1 MSLAALLGAIIR
13 SIRFDA
19 QMIRRF
25 PKKMRLAKRADI
37 KKALRGRCIV
47 RDRKLTIYFATNGL
61 GVSRLGLSVG
71 RRCGPAVVRNLIK
84 RRLREAFRLSGI
96 GLTRPGYDL
105 LCIPANGAV
114 HAMCD
119 YRDSLEELLPR
130 GVAKLRRQK
139 PAQ

>member
-1 MSLAALLGAIIR
+1 
-13 SIRFDA
+13 
-19 QMIRRF
+19 MIRRF

-37 KKALRGRCIV
+37 KKTLRGRCIV

-96 GLTRPGYDL
+96 GLTKPGFDL
-105 LCIPANGAV
+105 LCIPANDAV

-130 GVAKLRRQK
+130 GIAKLHRQE
-139 PAQ
+139 PAR

>member
-13 SIRFDA
+13 FIRLDG

-25 PKKMRLAKRADI
+25 PKKMRLAKREDI
-37 KKALRGRCIV
+37 MKALRGRCVV

-105 LCIPANGAV
+105 LCIPANDAV
-114 HAMCD
+114 HAMCE